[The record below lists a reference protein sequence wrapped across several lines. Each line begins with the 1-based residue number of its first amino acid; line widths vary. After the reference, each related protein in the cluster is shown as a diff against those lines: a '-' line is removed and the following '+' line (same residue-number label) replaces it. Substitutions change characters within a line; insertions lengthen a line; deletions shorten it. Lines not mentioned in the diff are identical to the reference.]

1 MSSELEDSAVT
12 VGTGRDNANVSW
24 VVDGSDDTRSK
35 DELLPVKVLV
45 KEKEF
50 SSYSAR
56 SLRHCQKQCARVCQ
70 TARLSR
76 AKIVETRA
84 EQSRKQ
90 GYHRIPGLA
99 NVDHIDTIGTS
110 LPEVRLHVRL
120 QVLRTEMALS
130 SEEHLNVLGGG
141 IEARGEVLS
150 RGSHGGSLWD
160 DIRRG
165 RKRESKTESCQ
176 RISSKPLLG
185 REVVEGSGRREVA

>member
-1 MSSELEDSAVT
+1 M
-12 VGTGRDNANVSW
+12 
-24 VVDGSDDTRSK
+24 
-35 DELLPVKVLV
+35 
-45 KEKEF
+45 
-50 SSYSAR
+50 
-56 SLRHCQKQCARVCQ
+56 
-70 TARLSR
+70 
-76 AKIVETRA
+76 
-84 EQSRKQ
+84 
-90 GYHRIPGLA
+90 
-99 NVDHIDTIGTS
+99 
-110 LPEVRLHVRL
+110 RL

-185 REVVEGSGRREVA
+185 REVVRGVKERSSLGGRESRQDGHG